1 MIVRPA
7 DVSWVVL
14 RLGGSALWTLDRC
27 LFAGALFHG
36 RLLPVKF
43 TWLVLTPFTSPE
55 GHKFFGTT
63 SPYLSLGTKL
73 KITSENTSFARIT
86 FGILFQILHK
96 ISGAQFDGNWL
107 GEAYL
112 CWRRKKRTSLAPFGT
127 VVKASS
133 QL

>member
-7 DVSWVVL
+7 DVSRVVF
-14 RLGGSALWTLDRC
+14 RLGGSALWALDRR

-36 RLLPVKF
+36 RRLPITF

-86 FGILFQILHK
+86 FGILSQILHK
-96 ISGAQFDGNWL
+96 ISGAWFGENWL
-107 GEAYL
+107 GRSISGSEQEKGSNARSARY
-112 CWRRKKRTSLAPFGT
+112 K
-127 VVKASS
+127 
-133 QL
+133 

>member
-1 MIVRPA
+1 MSR
-7 DVSWVVL
+7 VVL
-14 RLGGSALWTLDRC
+14 RLGSSALWALDRR

-73 KITSENTSFARIT
+73 KITSENTSFAKIT

-96 ISGAQFDGNWL
+96 ISGAWFRENWL

-112 CWRRKKRTSLAPFGT
+112 CWRRKKRTSLAPLGT
-127 VVKASS
+127 MVKASS